1 MAEQQPTQNPTPKPN
16 DKINQNR
23 PIEFPELP
31 ADDEKGRILR
41 PEGGIDK
48 DIDPS
53 ENQTRYSDSDAEKAA
68 GDGGTIEDNRS
79 PKDQIV

>member
-1 MAEQQPTQNPTPKPN
+1 MPQQQPTQNPTQKPN
-16 DKINQNR
+16 DKINQNQ

-48 DIDPS
+48 DLDPS
-53 ENQTRYSDSDAEKAA
+53 ENQTRYSDSDAETAE
-68 GDGGTIEDNRS
+68 GDGGTVEDT
-79 PKDQIV
+79 PAPDDQVI